1 MNIFAVPLRHLTPS
15 YTPLTDPAGEKTA
28 AAVHRYAIYLAA
40 LPLVTSAAGIT
51 SSMFAVE
58 SLAFNGYLLYLTTN
72 FVKDTTNANAS
83 KVFKCSLWYL
93 PLLMTLMVYHHNVP
107 EPKVVTNHM
116 ARSEYVDM
124 GDEVKQSHEE
134 TQ

>member
-1 MNIFAVPLRHLTPS
+1 M
-15 YTPLTDPAGEKTA
+15 
-28 AAVHRYAIYLAA
+28 HRYAIYLAA

-72 FVKDTTNANAS
+72 FVKETTNANAS

-116 ARSEYVDM
+116 ERSEYVNRLFIC
-124 GDEVKQSHEE
+124 VNRLFI
-134 TQ
+134 